1 MTKADVIPAL
11 VEKQREQI
19 SILKNALSDSEEGSS
34 GDETKSEGKYDTRA
48 IEASYLAEAQREQ
61 LAIAEKNL
69 ALLERFEPEDF
80 AFDAEIAAGALVEC
94 DSTDGLSFFLL
105 APVGGGLIIDFLGCD
120 LTVVT
125 PDSRLYQELLGQK
138 IGTQLD
144 SPAMTVTGVE

>member
-11 VEKQREQI
+11 VQKQAEQI
-19 SILKNALSDSEEGSS
+19 TILKNALADSEESSS

-80 AFDAEIAAGALVEC
+80 AFDAEIAPGALVEC
-94 DSTDGLSFFLL
+94 DGEEGLSFFLL
-105 APVGGGLIIDFLGCD
+105 APVGGGLVIDFLGCD
-120 LTVVT
+120 LTVIT
-125 PDSRLYQELLGQK
+125 PEARLYQDLLGQK
-138 IGTQLD
+138 LGAQIG
-144 SPAMTVTGVE
+144 AFTVTGVE

>member
-19 SILKNALSDSEEGSS
+19 TILKNALSDSEEGAC

-80 AFDAEIAAGALVEC
+80 NFNAEIAPGALVEC
-94 DSTDGLSFFLL
+94 DSDDGICFFLL
-105 APVGGGLIIDFLGCD
+105 APVGGGLVIDFLGCE

-125 PDSRLYQELLGQK
+125 PDSRLYQELLSQK
-138 IGTQLD
+138 IGARLE
-144 SPAMTVTGVE
+144 SPALMITGLE